1 MPSQGQP
8 KGAGQAAGERFVQF
22 TRGAAQRIAKV
33 VRTVEGGNR
42 TQSGVVFDHPIPGQ
56 SGKLFRV
63 CTFTGSWSINTS
75 KNVTF
80 FNVTTTPNT
89 VAVQNVMFPLPSLST
104 TTSTPTVCA
113 IAKDGT
119 AWYLLSVVHESHT
132 ALTEVTLTS
141 SALQFSRR
149 NVLSIS
155 TTASTTGF
163 SVTSCVTG
171 QVSVQALS
179 YYQ

>member
-1 MPSQGQP
+1 MAQRPDG
-8 KGAGQAAGERFVQF
+8 KAAKTERVSF
-22 TRGAAQRIAKV
+22 TRPAAERIAKV
-33 VRTVEGGNR
+33 VRAVESGNR
-42 TQSGVVFDHPIPGQ
+42 DAGPLSFGYRDSAATGKVFRI
-56 SGKLFRV
+56 
-63 CTFTGSWSINTS
+63 CTFTGAWAINS
-75 KNVTF
+75 AKNVTF
-80 FNVTTTPNT
+80 YNVTATPNT
-89 VAVQNVMFPLPSLST
+89 VSVQNVMFPLPQLSGN
-104 TTSTPTVCA
+104 TSSPTVCA

-119 AWYLLSVVHESHT
+119 AWYLVSVVHASHT
-132 ALTEVTLTS
+132 ALTDVTLTS

-155 TTASTTGF
+155 TTASTAGF

>member
-22 TRGAAQRIAKV
+22 SRGAAQRIAKV

-42 TQSGVVFDHPIPGQ
+42 TQGGLSFDHPMPSQAGRP
-56 SGKLFRV
+56 FRI
-63 CTFTGSWSINTS
+63 CTFTGAWSINSAKSVTFY
-75 KNVTF
+75 NVTA
-80 FNVTTTPNT
+80 TPNT
-89 VAVQNVMFPLPSLST
+89 VSVQNVMFPLPSLST
-104 TTSTPTVCA
+104 TTSSPTVCA
-113 IAKDGT
+113 IARDGT
-119 AWYLLSVVHESHT
+119 AWYLVSVVHASHT
-132 ALTEVTLTS
+132 ALTDVTLTS

-155 TTASTTGF
+155 TTASTAGF

>member
-1 MPSQGQP
+1 MAQRPDG
-8 KGAGQAAGERFVQF
+8 KAAKTGRVSF
-22 TRGAAQRIAKV
+22 TRPAADRIAKV
-33 VRTVEGGNR
+33 VRTVEAGDRDAGPLSFGFR
-42 TQSGVVFDHPIPGQ
+42 DSAAT
-56 SGKLFRV
+56 GKAFRI
-63 CTFTGSWSINTS
+63 CTFTGAWSINSAKSLTFY
-75 KNVTF
+75 NVTA
-80 FNVTTTPNT
+80 TPNT
-89 VAVQNVMFPLPSLST
+89 VSVQNVMFPLPELST

-113 IAKDGT
+113 VAKDGT
-119 AWYLLSVVHESHT
+119 AWYLVSVVHASHT
-132 ALTEVTLTS
+132 ALTDVTLTS

-155 TTASTTGF
+155 TTASTAGF